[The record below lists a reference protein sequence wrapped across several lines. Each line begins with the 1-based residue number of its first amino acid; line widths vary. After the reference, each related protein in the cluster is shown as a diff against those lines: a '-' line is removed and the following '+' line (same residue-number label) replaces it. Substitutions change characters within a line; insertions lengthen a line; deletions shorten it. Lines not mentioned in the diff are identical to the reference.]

1 MAKIYVLLAEGFEL
15 METTVPIDILK
26 RAGIKVTTLSLN
38 KTPSVNSAQNIPI
51 IADEI
56 FKDYKDA
63 DGIFLAG
70 GYSNYENLFRSDEA
84 FRMID
89 FYLKNNKFI
98 FAISG
103 APYSLAKHNLINNR
117 TISVH
122 KTYEEKAKEFC
133 NISSLPITL
142 DKNLIT
148 CKSTGFVQDLAFKIV
163 KILAPNK
170 LEKVKKGLG
179 IL

>member
-1 MAKIYVLLAEGFEL
+1 MTKIYVLLAEGFEL
-15 METTVPIDILK
+15 IETTVPIDILK

-38 KTPSVNSAQNIPI
+38 KELLVNSAQNIPI
-51 IADEI
+51 LADEL

-63 DGIFLAG
+63 QGILLAG
-70 GYSNYENLFRSDEA
+70 GYSNYEDLFRSDEA
-84 FRMID
+84 FKMID
-89 FYLKNNKFI
+89 FYLKNNKYI

-103 APYSLAKHNLINNR
+103 APYSLAKHNLINGR
-117 TISVH
+117 VVSIH
-122 KTYEEKAKEFC
+122 KTYEEKTKEFC
-133 NISSLPITL
+133 NISPLPITK

-148 CKSTGFVQDLAFKIV
+148 CKSTGFVQDLAFEII
-163 KILAPNK
+163 KILSPDK

>member
-15 METTVPIDILK
+15 METAVTIDILK

-38 KTPSVNSAQNIPI
+38 KTTIINSAQNISI

-84 FRMID
+84 FKMIN

-133 NISSLPITL
+133 NISSLPITM

-148 CKSTGFVQDLAFKIV
+148 CKSTGFVQDLSFAIV
-163 KILAPNK
+163 KILAPEK

-179 IL
+179 FL